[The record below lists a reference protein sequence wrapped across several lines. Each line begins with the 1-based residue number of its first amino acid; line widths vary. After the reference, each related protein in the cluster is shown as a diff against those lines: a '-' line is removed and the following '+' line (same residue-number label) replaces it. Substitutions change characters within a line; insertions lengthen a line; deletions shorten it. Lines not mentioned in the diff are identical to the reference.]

1 MTQTFQ
7 FDYDEGFNLM
17 KAVLYSKGFSLYSQ
31 IWNDQPPFFTVI
43 LSKWINLFGHSI
55 FAARLLILLFSAI
68 LIWCFYQ
75 IVFFELGN
83 LPAIVATFL
92 LFTSWL
98 YIRLSISVM
107 IGIPS
112 LALAMLSIYFL
123 YRYKQ
128 NYYKF
133 YLILSGGCLALSLQT
148 KLFTVFLIPLIGLQ
162 ILASRSRSKEIKTN
176 KRELLTGNREQGVWE
191 RDCYPNPNLQL
202 IEDGVLDTHKE
213 IDKLF
218 LLKEICL
225 WLISLVLVYS
235 LLAALYQQF
244 LNQEQLFITHLKQP
258 PDFRKENFHN
268 LQYLNYMIQ
277 QDYDYIFLAGIGIWA
292 IIFQKQKKGLLPL
305 TWLVTATL
313 ILLKH
318 QPIWYHYY
326 PLIAIPICWLAAYGV
341 DLLYKSFYQNIYKSL
356 KIINI
361 KKIVLPASLVVILI
375 GLIIITPPN
384 PRGSVPRNLELMQM
398 ILKYKNFTNWVFTDN
413 PMYAFYNDLIVPPE
427 IAVMSYKR
435 INSGDLT
442 FTEMLAILNK
452 YHPEQIILTRWTTQ
466 IKNDKNIMDYINN
479 NYSITYT
486 NSTKTEEHYVLKN
499 LQQS

>member
-1 MTQTFQ
+1 MPKLKNILLQLSIILLFISLVIAMRFEPMTQTFQ

-128 NYYKF
+128 TSYKF

-162 ILASRSRSKEIKTN
+162 ILDFRSRTKEIKTN
-176 KRELLTGNREQGVWE
+176 K
-191 RDCYPNPNLQL
+191 
-202 IEDGVLDTHKE
+202 
-213 IDKLF
+213 LF
-218 LLKEICL
+218 LLKTICL

-244 LNQEQLFITHLKQP
+244 WNQEQLLLTHLKQP
-258 PDFRKENFHN
+258 PDLKKENFHN
-268 LQYLNYMIQ
+268 LQYLNYMIH

-292 IIFQKQKKGLLPL
+292 IISQKQKKGLLPL
-305 TWLVTATL
+305 TWLVTATF

-326 PLIAIPICWLAAYGV
+326 PLLAIPICWLAAYGV
-341 DLLYKSFYQNIYKSL
+341 DLLYKLFSQNIYKKF
-356 KIINI
+356 KIISM
-361 KKIVLPASLVVILI
+361 KKFVLPASLIVILI

-384 PRGSVPRNLELMQM
+384 PRGSVPKNLELMQV
-398 ILKYKNFTNWVFTDN
+398 IIKYKIFTNWVFTDN

-452 YHPEQIILTRWTTQ
+452 YHPEQLILTRWTTQ
-466 IKNDKNIMDYINN
+466 IKSDKNIMDYINN
-479 NYSITYT
+479 NYSLTYT
-486 NSTKTEEHYVLKN
+486 NAIKTEEHYVLKN